1 MRITED
7 IHLPPK
13 IVIMT
18 AAVVTVPSF
27 VKAPGGTIIA
37 TTAT

>member
-1 MRITED
+1 MDTED
-7 IHLPPK
+7 SHLPLK

-18 AAVVTVPSF
+18 ATVVTVPSF

-37 TTAT
+37 TTPT